1 MTASAI
7 LDSVLDPFA
16 NCVTPEA
23 ARQIIEFRP
32 DAETQDRVDELAALA
47 NSGKLTVEQETE
59 YRELIDAFDLVAILK
74 SKARAAL
81 GP

>member
-7 LDSVLDPFA
+7 LDSVLAPFA

-23 ARQIIEFRP
+23 ARKIIDFRP
-32 DAETQDRVDELAALA
+32 DAETQARVDELAALA
-47 NSGKLTVEQETE
+47 SSGELTVEQKTE

-74 SKARAAL
+74 SKARTAL
-81 GP
+81 GQ